1 MLLLCPRTLSPLSLL
16 RNPSANPLT
25 SVAVVSSSSAQPTG
39 SRTAAATGR
48 VVAACPSGRLVVWD
62 SPTGE
67 AWSADLAADLRGMP
81 AGVWAGVAGSC
92 FVSTG
97 GTQHSDKF

>member
-16 RNPSANPLT
+16 RSPSANPLT
-25 SVAVVSSSSAQPTG
+25 SVAVVSSFAQPG
-39 SRTAAATGR
+39 RAATTGR

-62 SPTGE
+62 SPAGE
-67 AWSADLAADLRGMP
+67 AWTADLAADLRGMP
-81 AGVWAGVAGSC
+81 CGVWAGIAGSC

-97 GTQHSDKF
+97 GTTI